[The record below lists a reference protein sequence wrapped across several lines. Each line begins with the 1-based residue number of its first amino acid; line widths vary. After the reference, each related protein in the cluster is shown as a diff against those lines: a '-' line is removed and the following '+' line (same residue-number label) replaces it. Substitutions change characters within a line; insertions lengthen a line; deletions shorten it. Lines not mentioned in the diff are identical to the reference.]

1 MNKLTI
7 ESLEDAVE
15 YFFPDAVTKERRE
28 KAIVRRHEEIAEAE
42 AKREKESQPP
52 VREREDWTHD
62 SELREIKQP
71 VKKPIKKNVAH
82 PLRKHT
88 KENGVA
94 GHGDYGIVREPCP
107 VHLTKHEQV
116 TAGLWQQG
124 IEWR

>member
-42 AKREKESQPP
+42 RMKESQPP

-62 SELREIKQP
+62 SELREIP
-71 VKKPIKKNVAH
+71 VKKSVKKSVAH
-82 PLRKHT
+82 SLRKHT
-88 KENGVA
+88 QENGVA

>member
-42 AKREKESQPP
+42 RMKESQPP

-62 SELREIKQP
+62 SELREIP
-71 VKKPIKKNVAH
+71 VKKSVKKSVAH
-82 PLRKHT
+82 SLRKHT

>member
-42 AKREKESQPP
+42 LMKESQPP

-62 SELREIKQP
+62 SELREIP
-71 VKKPIKKNVAH
+71 VKKSVKKSVAH
-82 PLRKHT
+82 SLRKHT

-94 GHGDYGIVREPCP
+94 GHGDYGIVHDPCP

>member
-42 AKREKESQPP
+42 RMKESQPP

-62 SELREIKQP
+62 SELREIP
-71 VKKPIKKNVAH
+71 VKKSVKKSVAH
-82 PLRKHT
+82 SLRKHT

-94 GHGDYGIVREPCP
+94 GHGDYGIVHDPCP